1 MNTLIKQIEVIERID
16 QLIRLQATGTP
27 EVLAYRLGV
36 SKTKLYRIINIMKDL
51 NAPILY
57 NVAAQSFVYEEAVG
71 FQFGF
76 YEKQRSTSWVNPFV
90 G

>member
-1 MNTLIKQIEVIERID
+1 MQILIKQIEIIERID

-27 EVLAYRLGV
+27 ETLAYRLAI
-36 SKTKLYRIINIMKDL
+36 SKTKLYRILNIMKDL

-57 NVAAQSFVYEEAVG
+57 DVAVQSFVYEEAVG

-76 YEKQRSTSWVNPFV
+76 YEKEISTRKMNPFV

>member
-1 MNTLIKQIEVIERID
+1 MNILIKQIELIDRID

-27 EVLAYRLGV
+27 ESLAHRLGV

-57 NVAAQSFVYEEAVG
+57 DVAIQSFVYEAAVG

-76 YEKQRSTSWVNPFV
+76 YDKETSTRGVNPFV

>member
-1 MNTLIKQIEVIERID
+1 MHILIKQIEVIKRID

-27 EVLAYRLGV
+27 ENLAHRLDI

-57 NVAAQSFVYEEAVG
+57 DVTIQSFVYEETVV

-76 YEKQRSTSWVNPFV
+76 YEKHTNTRGVNPFV